1 MRRAKTGDPK
11 VAIAYIRVSTDEQR
25 LGPEAQRAAIESWA
39 DKEGIRIAAWHEDV
53 GVSGGSELEDRQ
65 GLIRALGELR
75 VFQAGILA
83 IAKRDRLARD
93 VAIGVTIEKA
103 VERCGA
109 RVASADGF
117 ANGDSAADAFMRTI
131 LDAAAAYER
140 ALIRA
145 RTKAALAVKKA
156 QGLRV
161 GSVPLGSRLGAD
173 GKTLEPCERELAIV
187 EEVRRL
193 RGRGLSM
200 GAIAKELTLGG
211 VEPRSG
217 KRWHTQQIATMLARS
232 DSPREP

>member
-11 VAIAYIRVSTDEQR
+11 LAIGYIRVSTDEQR
-25 LGPEAQRAAIESWA
+25 LGPEAQRAAIEAWA
-39 DKEGIRIAAWHEDV
+39 DKEWVRIVAWHEDV
-53 GVSGGSELEDRQ
+53 VSGGSELEDRE

-75 VFQAGILA
+75 ALHAGILVV
-83 IAKRDRLARD
+83 AKRDRLARD

-109 RVASADGF
+109 RVASADGI

-161 GSVPLGSRLGAD
+161 GSVPLGSSLAPD
-173 GKTLEPCERELAIV
+173 GRTLVVCAREQAVIA
-187 EEVRRL
+187 EAKGL
-193 RGRGLSM
+193 RAQGLSM
-200 GAIAKELTLGG
+200 GAIAKGLNARG
-211 VEPRSG
+211 VKPRSG
-217 KRWHTQQIATMLARS
+217 KVWHPHQVATMLSR
-232 DSPREP
+232 

>member
-11 VAIAYIRVSTDEQR
+11 LAIAYIRVSTDEQR
-25 LGPEAQRAAIESWA
+25 LGPEAQRAAIDTWA
-39 DKEGIRIAAWHEDV
+39 DKEGIRIVAWHEDV
-53 GVSGGSELEDRQ
+53 GVSGGSELEDRE

-75 VFQAGILA
+75 ALHAGILA
-83 IAKRDRLARD
+83 VAKRDRLARD

-109 RVASADGF
+109 RVASADGI

-161 GSVPLGSRLGAD
+161 GSVPLGSSLAPD
-173 GKTLEPCERELAIV
+173 GKTLVVCDREQAVIA
-187 EEVRRL
+187 EAKGL
-193 RGRGLSM
+193 RAQGLSM
-200 GAIAKELTLGG
+200 AAIAKGLNARG
-211 VEPRSG
+211 VKPRSG
-217 KRWHTQQIATMLARS
+217 KLWHPHQVATMLSR
-232 DSPREP
+232 